1 MLNDLLHKFNIN
13 RSTLTN
19 DELQTIDTW
28 AKALRTR
35 KLAPEDVLEYI
46 ESMITAIER
55 ELTGYD
61 TPQNFTALIFRRNRR
76 KHLEARL
83 FNYLML
89 RDFLSS
95 PEKARKFAETQLRNL
110 SNQVGKLT

>member
-13 RSTLTN
+13 RASLTS

-28 AKALRTR
+28 AQALRTR
-35 KLAPEDVLEYI
+35 KLAPEDVLGYI

-61 TPQNFTALIFRRNRR
+61 TPQSFTAFIFRGKRR
-76 KHLEARL
+76 VYLEARL
-83 FNYLML
+83 YNYLML

-95 PEKARKFAETQLRNL
+95 PEKARKYAETQLRNL
-110 SNQVGKLT
+110 SNQINKIG